1 MDETEHMASK
11 LQKKEFDQKKMNQ
24 KKSMDMLHGSLW
36 NKLLLFAL
44 PLAASSILQQLFNSV
59 DTAVVGR
66 FASSQ
71 ALAAVGSNGSLI
83 SLMINL
89 FIGISLGANVIVARY
104 IGQGTTERVSTAVH
118 TAIVVAVLSGFFVLI
133 FGQFIAAPVLL
144 LMGTPED
151 VIDLAELYIRI
162 IFIGMPLYAAV
173 VMKGGAVFIEQM
185 FHIDLHLALLIF
197 TLIVAAYV
205 ITGGIKGVLYT
216 DALQAVIMFA
226 CMLFLL
232 FWFYRVMDMGF
243 IEANRK
249 LTEIAPLV
257 PERFKEVG
265 HQGWTAM
272 PVTGSP
278 QWYTLVTSLI
288 LGVGIGCLAQP
299 QLVVRFMMVESTKQ
313 LNRGV
318 LIGCVFLIV
327 TVGAIYHVGAL
338 SNLFFLKTE
347 GVVASEAIKDM
358 DKIIPLFIDRAMPEW
373 FSAVFMLCILSAS
386 MSTLSAQFHTMGAS
400 FGADIF
406 PKLGHRKN
414 ANSTM
419 GVRIGVLCSI
429 LVSYIICYTLSA
441 GVIAR
446 GTALFMG
453 ICAAT
458 FLPAYFCSLFWKKA
472 TKEGALASLWT
483 GALASLFA
491 MLFLHKAEAGAVGL
505 CNMLSGR
512 DVLID
517 IYPWFAIDPILFAL
531 PLSTVAMVLT
541 SLITYK
547 KQEI

>member
-1 MDETEHMASK
+1 MSTLTLGIVVIIYMFVLAWLGYLGYKSTKNASDYLLGGRKINPFIMALSYGAT
-11 LQKKEFDQKKMNQ
+11 FI
-24 KKSMDMLHGSLW
+24 S
-36 NKLLLFAL
+36 
-44 PLAASSILQQLFNSV
+44 AS
-59 DTAVVGR
+59 
-66 FASSQ
+66 
-71 ALAAVGSNGSLI
+71 
-83 SLMINL
+83 
-89 FIGISLGANVIVARY
+89 
-104 IGQGTTERVSTAVH
+104 
-118 TAIVVAVLSGFFVLI
+118 AIVGFGGVAAT
-133 FGQFIAAPVLL
+133 FGMGIQWLCLLNMFMGVVIAFILFGRKTRKLGEEHNARTFPQLLGLHYNSKAIRIFIATV
-144 LMGTPED
+144 
-151 VIDLAELYIRI
+151 

-185 FHIDLHLALLIF
+185 FNIDLHLALLIF

-216 DALQAVIMFA
+216 DALQAVIMFS

-232 FWFYRVMDMGF
+232 FWFYRIMDMGF
-243 IEANRK
+243 IEANQK
-249 LTEIAPLV
+249 LTEIAPMV
-257 PERFKEVG
+257 PERFKDLG

-318 LIGCVFLIV
+318 IIGCIFLIV

-358 DKIIPLFIDRAMPEW
+358 DKIIPLFINKAMPDW
-373 FSAVFMLCILSAS
+373 FGAVFMLCILSAS
-386 MSTLSAQFHTMGAS
+386 MSTLSAQFHTMGAA
-400 FGADIF
+400 FGADAF
-406 PKLGHRKN
+406 PKLGRSKN
-414 ANSTM
+414 PNSTM

-429 LVSYIICYTLSA
+429 LLSYIICYVLSD
-441 GVIAR
+441 GIIAR

-458 FLPAYFCSLFWKKA
+458 FLPSYFCALYWKGVTRK
-472 TKEGALASLWT
+472 GALASLWV

-491 MLFLHKAEAGAVGL
+491 MLFLHKAEAAPIGL
-505 CNMLSGR
+505 CKALFGQ
-512 DVLID
+512 DVLVNV
-517 IYPWFAIDPILFAL
+517 YPWYAIDPILFGL
-531 PLSTVAMVLT
+531 PLSCITIVTVSLLT
-541 SLITYK
+541 K
-547 KQEI
+547 RQK

>member
-1 MDETEHMASK
+1 MSTLTLGIIVIIYMFVIAWLGYLGYRQTKNASDYLLGGRKVNPIIMALSYGAT
-11 LQKKEFDQKKMNQ
+11 FI
-24 KKSMDMLHGSLW
+24 S
-36 NKLLLFAL
+36 
-44 PLAASSILQQLFNSV
+44 AS
-59 DTAVVGR
+59 
-66 FASSQ
+66 
-71 ALAAVGSNGSLI
+71 
-83 SLMINL
+83 
-89 FIGISLGANVIVARY
+89 
-104 IGQGTTERVSTAVH
+104 
-118 TAIVVAVLSGFFVLI
+118 AIVGFGGVAATFGMGIQWLCLLNMFMGVVVAFIFFGRRTRKLGEAHNARTFPQLLGLHYKSRSI
-133 FGQFIAAPVLL
+133 QIFIAS
-144 LMGTPED
+144 
-151 VIDLAELYIRI
+151 I

-232 FWFYRVMDMGF
+232 FWFYHIMDMGF
-243 IEANRK
+243 IEANQK
-249 LTEIAPLV
+249 LTDIAPMV
-257 PERFKEVG
+257 PERFKALG

-272 PVTGSP
+272 PISGSS

-347 GVVASEAIKDM
+347 GVVASEAVKDM
-358 DKIIPLFIDRAMPEW
+358 DKIIPLFINKAMPEW
-373 FSAVFMLCILSAS
+373 F
-386 MSTLSAQFHTMGAS
+386 
-400 FGADIF
+400 GADAF
-406 PKLGHRKN
+406 PKLGRSKN
-414 ANSTM
+414 PNSTL

-429 LVSYIICYTLSA
+429 LVSYVICYTLSA
-441 GVIAR
+441 SIIAR

-458 FLPAYFCSLFWKKA
+458 FLPTYFCSLYWKGA
-472 TKEGALASLWT
+472 TRQGALASLWV
-483 GALASLFA
+483 GGLASLFA
-491 MLFLHKAEAGAVGL
+491 MLFLHKAEAAPVGL
-505 CNMLSGR
+505 CKALFGQ

-517 IYPWFAIDPILFAL
+517 VYPWHAIDPILFAL
-531 PLSTVAMVLT
+531 PLSAITIVLV
-541 SLITYK
+541 SLATQK
-547 KQEI
+547 KAF

>member
-1 MDETEHMASK
+1 M
-11 LQKKEFDQKKMNQ
+11 
-24 KKSMDMLHGSLW
+24 
-36 NKLLLFAL
+36 
-44 PLAASSILQQLFNSV
+44 
-59 DTAVVGR
+59 
-66 FASSQ
+66 
-71 ALAAVGSNGSLI
+71 
-83 SLMINL
+83 
-89 FIGISLGANVIVARY
+89 
-104 IGQGTTERVSTAVH
+104 
-118 TAIVVAVLSGFFVLI
+118 
-133 FGQFIAAPVLL
+133 
-144 LMGTPED
+144 
-151 VIDLAELYIRI
+151 
-162 IFIGMPLYAAV
+162 
-173 VMKGGAVFIEQM
+173 
-185 FHIDLHLALLIF
+185 
-197 TLIVAAYV
+197 
-205 ITGGIKGVLYT
+205 
-216 DALQAVIMFA
+216 
-226 CMLFLL
+226 
-232 FWFYRVMDMGF
+232 
-243 IEANRK
+243 
-249 LTEIAPLV
+249 
-257 PERFKEVG
+257 
-265 HQGWTAM
+265 
-272 PVTGSP
+272 
-278 QWYTLVTSLI
+278 
-288 LGVGIGCLAQP
+288 GVGIGCLAQP

-483 GALASLFA
+483 GALVSLFA

>member
-1 MDETEHMASK
+1 MST
-11 LQKKEFDQKKMNQ
+11 LT
-24 KKSMDMLHGSLW
+24 LGIVV
-36 NKLLLFAL
+36 
-44 PLAASSILQQLFNSV
+44 ILYMFV
-59 DTAVVGR
+59 IAW
-66 FASSQ
+66 
-71 ALAAVGSNGSLI
+71 
-83 SLMINL
+83 
-89 FIGISLGANVIVARY
+89 LGY
-104 IGQGTTERVSTAVH
+104 IGYKQTKNASDYLLGGRKVNPIIMALSYGATFISAS
-118 TAIVVAVLSGFFVLI
+118 AIVGFGGVAATFGMGIQWLCLLNMFMGVVVAFIFFGRRTRKLGEQHNARTFPQLLGMHYKSRSI
-133 FGQFIAAPVLL
+133 QIFIA
-144 LMGTPED
+144 T
-151 VIDLAELYIRI
+151 I

-216 DALQAVIMFA
+216 DALQAVIMFG

-232 FWFYRVMDMGF
+232 FWFYKVMDMGF
-243 IEANRK
+243 IEANQK

-257 PERFKEVG
+257 PDRFKELG

-338 SNLFFLKTE
+338 SNLFFMKTE

-386 MSTLSAQFHTMGAS
+386 MSTLSAQFHTMG
-400 FGADIF
+400 G
-406 PKLGHRKN
+406 RKN
-414 ANSTM
+414 TNSTM

-429 LVSYIICYTLSA
+429 LLSYIICYTLSA
-441 GVIAR
+441 GIIAR

-453 ICAAT
+453 VCAVT
-458 FLPAYFCSLFWKKA
+458 FLPAYFCSLYWKKA
-472 TKEGALASLWT
+472 TKQGALASLWT
-483 GALASLFA
+483 GALASMFA
-491 MLFLHKAEAGAVGL
+491 MLFLHKAEASAVGL
-505 CNMLSGR
+505 CKTLTGK

-517 IYPWFAIDPILFAL
+517 VYPWFAIDPILFAL
-531 PLSTVAMVLT
+531 PLSVIAIVVV
-541 SLITYK
+541 SLMT
-547 KQEI
+547 QEKTNKI

>member
-1 MDETEHMASK
+1 MSTLTLGIVVIIYMFVLAWLGYLGYKSTKNASDYLLGGRKINPFIMALSYGAT
-11 LQKKEFDQKKMNQ
+11 FI
-24 KKSMDMLHGSLW
+24 S
-36 NKLLLFAL
+36 
-44 PLAASSILQQLFNSV
+44 AS
-59 DTAVVGR
+59 
-66 FASSQ
+66 
-71 ALAAVGSNGSLI
+71 
-83 SLMINL
+83 
-89 FIGISLGANVIVARY
+89 
-104 IGQGTTERVSTAVH
+104 
-118 TAIVVAVLSGFFVLI
+118 AIVGFGGVAAT
-133 FGQFIAAPVLL
+133 FGMGIQWLCLLNMFMGVVIAFILFGRKTRKLGEEHNARTFPQLLGLHYNSKAIRIFIATV
-144 LMGTPED
+144 
-151 VIDLAELYIRI
+151 

-185 FHIDLHLALLIF
+185 FNIDLHLALLIF

-216 DALQAVIMFA
+216 DALQAVIMFS

-232 FWFYRVMDMGF
+232 FWFYRIMDMGF
-243 IEANRK
+243 IEANQK
-249 LTEIAPLV
+249 LTEIAPMV
-257 PERFKEVG
+257 PERFKDLG

-318 LIGCVFLIV
+318 IIGCIFLIV

-358 DKIIPLFIDRAMPEW
+358 DKIIPLFINKAMPDW
-373 FSAVFMLCILSAS
+373 FGAVFMLCILSAS
-386 MSTLSAQFHTMGAS
+386 MSTLSAQFHTMGAA
-400 FGADIF
+400 FGADAF
-406 PKLGHRKN
+406 PKLGRSKN
-414 ANSTM
+414 PNSTM

-429 LVSYIICYTLSA
+429 LLSYIICYVLSD
-441 GVIAR
+441 GIIAR

-458 FLPAYFCSLFWKKA
+458 FLPSYFCALYWKGV
-472 TKEGALASLWT
+472 TRQGALASLWV

-491 MLFLHKAEAGAVGL
+491 MLFLHKAEAAPIGL
-505 CNMLSGR
+505 CKALFGQ
-512 DVLID
+512 DVLVNV
-517 IYPWFAIDPILFAL
+517 YPWYAIDPILFGL
-531 PLSTVAMVLT
+531 PLSCITIVTVSLLT
-541 SLITYK
+541 K
-547 KQEI
+547 RQK

>member
-1 MDETEHMASK
+1 MSTLTLGIVVIIYMFVLAWLGYLGYKSTKNASDYLLGGRKINPFIMALSYGAT
-11 LQKKEFDQKKMNQ
+11 FI
-24 KKSMDMLHGSLW
+24 S
-36 NKLLLFAL
+36 
-44 PLAASSILQQLFNSV
+44 AS
-59 DTAVVGR
+59 
-66 FASSQ
+66 
-71 ALAAVGSNGSLI
+71 
-83 SLMINL
+83 
-89 FIGISLGANVIVARY
+89 
-104 IGQGTTERVSTAVH
+104 
-118 TAIVVAVLSGFFVLI
+118 AIVGFGGVAAT
-133 FGQFIAAPVLL
+133 FGMGIQWLCLLNMFMGVVIAFILFGRKTRKLGEEHNARTFPQLLGLHYNSKAIRIFIATV
-144 LMGTPED
+144 
-151 VIDLAELYIRI
+151 

-185 FHIDLHLALLIF
+185 FNIDLHLALLIF

-216 DALQAVIMFA
+216 DALQAVIMFS

-232 FWFYRVMDMGF
+232 FWFYRIMDMGF
-243 IEANRK
+243 IEANQK
-249 LTEIAPLV
+249 LTEIAPMV
-257 PERFKEVG
+257 PERFKDLG

-318 LIGCVFLIV
+318 IIGCIFLIV

-358 DKIIPLFIDRAMPEW
+358 DKIIPLFINKAMPDW
-373 FSAVFMLCILSAS
+373 FGAVFMLCILSAS
-386 MSTLSAQFHTMGAS
+386 MSTLSAQFHTMGAA
-400 FGADIF
+400 FGADAF
-406 PKLGHRKN
+406 PKLGRSKN
-414 ANSTM
+414 PNSTM

-429 LVSYIICYTLSA
+429 LLSYIICYVLSD
-441 GVIAR
+441 GIIAR

-458 FLPAYFCSLFWKKA
+458 FLPSYFCALYWKGV
-472 TKEGALASLWT
+472 TRQGALASLWV

-491 MLFLHKAEAGAVGL
+491 MLFLHKAEAAPIGL
-505 CNMLSGR
+505 CKALFGQ
-512 DVLID
+512 DVLVNV
-517 IYPWFAIDPILFAL
+517 YPWYAIDPILFGL
-531 PLSTVAMVLT
+531 PLSCITIVTVSLLT
-541 SLITYK
+541 K
-547 KQEI
+547 R

>member
-1 MDETEHMASK
+1 MST
-11 LQKKEFDQKKMNQ
+11 LT
-24 KKSMDMLHGSLW
+24 LGIVV
-36 NKLLLFAL
+36 
-44 PLAASSILQQLFNSV
+44 ILYMFV
-59 DTAVVGR
+59 IAW
-66 FASSQ
+66 
-71 ALAAVGSNGSLI
+71 
-83 SLMINL
+83 
-89 FIGISLGANVIVARY
+89 LGY
-104 IGQGTTERVSTAVH
+104 IGYKQTKNASDYLLGGRKVNPTFGMGIQWLCLLNMFMGV
-118 TAIVVAVLSGFFVLI
+118 VVAFIFFGRRTRKLGEQHNARTFPQLLGMHYKSRSI
-133 FGQFIAAPVLL
+133 QIFIA
-144 LMGTPED
+144 T
-151 VIDLAELYIRI
+151 I

-216 DALQAVIMFA
+216 DALQAVIMFG

-232 FWFYRVMDMGF
+232 FWFYKVMDMGF
-243 IEANRK
+243 IEANQK

-257 PERFKEVG
+257 PDRFKELG

-318 LIGCVFLIV
+318 LIGCVFLII

-338 SNLFFLKTE
+338 SNLFFMKTE

-386 MSTLSAQFHTMGAS
+386 MSTLSAQFHTMGAA
-400 FGADIF
+400 FGADAF
-406 PKLGHRKN
+406 PNLGRRKN
-414 ANSTM
+414 TNSTM

-429 LVSYIICYTLSA
+429 LLSYIICYTLSA
-441 GVIAR
+441 GIIAR

-453 ICAAT
+453 ICAVT
-458 FLPAYFCSLFWKKA
+458 FLPAYFCALYWKKA
-472 TKEGALASLWT
+472 TKQGALASLWT
-483 GALASLFA
+483 GALASMFA
-491 MLFLHKAEAGAVGL
+491 MLFLHKAEASAVGL
-505 CNMLSGR
+505 CKTLTGK

-517 IYPWFAIDPILFAL
+517 TYPWFAIDPILFAL
-531 PLSTVAMVLT
+531 PLSVIAIVVV
-541 SLITYK
+541 SLMT
-547 KQEI
+547 QEKTNKI

>member
-1 MDETEHMASK
+1 MSTLTLGIVVIIYM
-11 LQKKEFDQKKMNQ
+11 FI
-24 KKSMDMLHGSLW
+24 
-36 NKLLLFAL
+36 
-44 PLAASSILQQLFNSV
+44 LAW
-59 DTAVVGR
+59 
-66 FASSQ
+66 
-71 ALAAVGSNGSLI
+71 
-83 SLMINL
+83 
-89 FIGISLGANVIVARY
+89 LGY
-104 IGQGTTERVSTAVH
+104 IGYKQTKNASDYLLGGRKVNPVIMALSYGATFISAS
-118 TAIVVAVLSGFFVLI
+118 AIVGFGGVAATFGMGIQWLCLLNMFMGVVIAFII
-133 FGQFIAAPVLL
+133 FGRNTRKLGEKYNARTFPQLLGLHYNSRAIQIFIAA
-144 LMGTPED
+144 
-151 VIDLAELYIRI
+151 I
-162 IFIGMPLYAAV
+162 I
-173 VMKGGAVFIEQM
+173 
-185 FHIDLHLALLIF
+185 
-197 TLIVAAYV
+197 YV

-358 DKIIPLFIDRAMPEW
+358 DKIIPLFINQAMPEW